1 MNFEFWPNTKG
12 KILNF
17 DPVKITNFPPFHWV
31 FFANVARL
39 RSQYVPNLLGHPVYH
54 DSRFNYYGKWYW
66 VLFSSFDNYF
76 ILRRVTKSEN
86 EGEWLMRSS
95 TQVASR
101 VTDADDSSHIYIQVT
116 HLQFSFLFFAL
127 LYFEGR
133 KQGINWWCVYRN
145 WADVPNFFQSV
156 KSRHTPFT
164 SFRTLW

>member
-1 MNFEFWPNTKG
+1 MYTNLKCTTFSAARKLVYFKG
-12 KILNF
+12 
-17 DPVKITNFPPFHWV
+17 
-31 FFANVARL
+31 
-39 RSQYVPNLLGHPVYH
+39 LL
-54 DSRFNYYGKWYW
+54 YYGKWYW